1 MTALC
6 HTLCTR
12 RSIENPT
19 LTTTREHQEEKT
31 KPTAMLKS
39 CSRIPLLQLTR
50 CLKAVRPYFQRLLSL
65 HVTDRHVLSLDVLLP
80 VGVLSSY
87 SALPCQDTHC
97 QMIHEKLRTNSMRS
111 DVREWT
117 HFVVV
122 NKPCSH
128 LNSFCAA
135 GVSSGLATEVTL
147 IECNGEVGRNYYAG
161 ADLLPKCV
169 LHAATVL

>member
-1 MTALC
+1 MSAC
-6 HTLCTR
+6 H
-12 RSIENPT
+12 
-19 LTTTREHQEEKT
+19 
-31 KPTAMLKS
+31 
-39 CSRIPLLQLTR
+39 
-50 CLKAVRPYFQRLLSL
+50 
-65 HVTDRHVLSLDVLLP
+65 RHVLSLDVLLP

-111 DVREWT
+111 DVLEWT

-128 LNSFCAA
+128 LNSFCAV

-147 IECNGEVGRNYYAG
+147 IECNGEIGRNYYAG
-161 ADLLPKCV
+161 ADLFLHVYCTPRLCYSKGRV
-169 LHAATVL
+169 LLHKYR